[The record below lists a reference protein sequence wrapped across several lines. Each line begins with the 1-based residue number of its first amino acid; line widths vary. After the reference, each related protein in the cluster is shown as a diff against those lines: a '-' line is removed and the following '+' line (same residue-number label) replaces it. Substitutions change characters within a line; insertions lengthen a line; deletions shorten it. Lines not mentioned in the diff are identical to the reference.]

1 MGNNS
6 STTVLLVSLYKVGSM
21 SSIYT
26 KYPQPKLHKRIRHLN
41 NRDLAILFG
50 VFGGA
55 IVAIYGIQSGHFSN
69 IAVLGTAFGRHWL
82 FKVLAVVLSAGT
94 FGNLLSYVGS
104 CIDIITNHQTVFDLF
119 SKWRERN
126 NLNH

>member
-1 MGNNS
+1 
-6 STTVLLVSLYKVGSM
+6 M

-26 KYPQPKLHKRIRHLN
+26 KYPQPKLHHRVRHLN

-50 VFGGA
+50 VFAGA
-55 IVAIYGIQSGHFSN
+55 IVAIYGIESGHFSN
-69 IAVLGTAFGRHWL
+69 IAVLGTAFGRHWI

-104 CIDIITNHQTVFDLF
+104 CIDIITNHRTIFDFFKSL
-119 SKWRERN
+119 RN
-126 NLNH
+126 K